1 MLPLKSKTCTIIS
14 ISLLSICFISAS
26 FYFHPSIENNLQ
38 FLVSIIFCCWST
50 GGLSLVFS
58 TKIKSAKV
66 RWMLLVINYL
76 FATYFNVLQ
85 FLFILFQTF

>member
-38 FLVSIIFCCWST
+38 FLVSIIFCCWSA

-58 TKIKSAKV
+58 TKINSKRLK
-66 RWMLLVINYL
+66 MLVILLDLIGIYSWVIY
-76 FATYFNVLQ
+76 AM
-85 FLFILFQTF
+85 